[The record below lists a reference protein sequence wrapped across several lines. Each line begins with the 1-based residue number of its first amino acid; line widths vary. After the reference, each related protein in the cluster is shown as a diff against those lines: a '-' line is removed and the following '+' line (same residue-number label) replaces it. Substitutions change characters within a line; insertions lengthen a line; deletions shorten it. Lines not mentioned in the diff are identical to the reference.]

1 MGNEASIEKLLK
13 ELQRH
18 GIYSTKEIT
27 KDLQKLVNTDLEGFA
42 EAFYKDFIRKDFEN
56 YNKFEKLRHLNKK
69 QRKRLNG
76 NFLRR
81 YEYRNTSN
89 LRCIFIVCVENNND
103 VPILLCAFNED
114 GDKKTGK
121 KSYNKNIDRAIDIF
135 ERVMGG
141 KNEN

>member
-1 MGNEASIEKLLK
+1 MSNEASIIRL
-13 ELQRH
+13 LQRLHEH
-18 GIYSTKEIT
+18 GIESTKDIA
-27 KDLQKLVNTDLEGFA
+27 KDLQKLVNTDIESFT
-42 EAFYKDFIRKDFEN
+42 ESFYKDFIRMNFEN
-56 YNKFEKLRHLNKK
+56 YNKFEKLRHLNSK
-69 QRKRLNG
+69 QKKRLNG

-89 LRCIFIVCVENNND
+89 LRCIFIVCMENNND
-103 VPILLCAFNED
+103 IPILLCAFNED

-141 KNEN
+141 KNGN